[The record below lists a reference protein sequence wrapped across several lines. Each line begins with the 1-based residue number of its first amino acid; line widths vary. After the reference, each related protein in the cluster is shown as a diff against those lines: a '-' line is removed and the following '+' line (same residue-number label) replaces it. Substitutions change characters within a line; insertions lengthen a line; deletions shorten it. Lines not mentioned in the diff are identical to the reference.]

1 MNFSS
6 INIITQKLIELA
18 TFFTNLTTF
27 FLTTDSAT
35 YSIVKDLKKEEVI
48 EVCQSLTKVYNIFII
63 LTTTKC
69 KKVQKRLSV
78 VKLSEY
84 SN

>member
-48 EVCQSLTKVYNIFII
+48 EVCQSLTKVYNIFVI

-69 KKVQKRLSV
+69 KKFK
-78 VKLSEY
+78 KDY
-84 SN
+84 K

>member
-6 INIITQKLIELA
+6 TNIITQKLIELA

-27 FLTTDSAT
+27 LTIDSAT

-48 EVCQSLTKVYNIFII
+48 EVCQSLTKVYNIFNS
-63 LTTTKC
+63 LTTTKH
-69 KKVQKRLSV
+69 KKVQKIL
-78 VKLSEY
+78 
-84 SN
+84 

>member
-63 LTTTKC
+63 LTTTKY
-69 KKVQKRLSV
+69 KKVQKRL
-78 VKLSEY
+78 
-84 SN
+84 